1 MTILME
7 YNIDHLFF
15 KICQEYLLNM
25 DKSDSDKTI
34 PSEETIT
41 KSAIV
46 IICSLTGLEA
56 VLNKILNHHK
66 FITLTILD
74 PTQMEDIKLKK
85 LSIEDKINLIYS
97 EFEKKADW
105 GKKPLQDVKVL
116 ISWRNWL
123 IHFKDESFLGI
134 LGSYGKD
141 SCWVETVRISEYE
154 EVKHKIPP
162 FDPNKRFNYHQ
173 SKKFYDAVRSLVNEI
188 NDFLP
193 YEELNLNEVVNENY
207 RKTVSST

>member
-1 MTILME
+1 ME

-15 KICQEYLLNM
+15 RICQEYLLNM

-34 PSEETIT
+34 PSEETIK

-66 FITLTILD
+66 FMVLTTSE
-74 PTQMEDIKLKK
+74 PAQMKDIKLKK

-116 ISWRNWL
+116 IKWRNWL
-123 IHFKDESFLGI
+123 VHFKDESFLGI
-134 LGSYGKD
+134 LGSNEND
-141 SCWVETVRISEYE
+141 SCWVETVRISEHE
-154 EVKHKIPP
+154 EVKHIIPH
-162 FDPNKRFNYHQ
+162 FNPNKRFNYQQ
-173 SKKFYDAVRSLVNEI
+173 SKMFHDASRSLINEI

-193 YEELNLNEVVNENY
+193 YEELNLKEVVNENY
-207 RKTVSST
+207 RKAVSST